1 MISAR
6 LSSASVLHLL
16 DKTNA
21 ETILVS
27 RRTRKL
33 LSTEVDERISVKV
46 VSPYTA
52 FLRGTENNGTH
63 GTINGSDI
71 TSDVANSE
79 KYWITG
85 PAVNEKNRNAIIL
98 HSSGTTGLPKPIY
111 MAHRYILGYAACHE
125 FDPAENATWV
135 NMSTLPL
142 YHGFGLLAPCLSLSV
157 GMTCLFPPSSIIPA
171 AHSTLDLIAQFG
183 ARSLMTVPSIVDD
196 VLTSLSEEERSKAMG
211 TLATL
216 EFVAVGGGALNPS
229 RAATIAQH
237 NVKLLNHYGVTE
249 IGAIAPIFRPGADYN
264 WRYLRL
270 RTDLGLQLRPIE
282 GSEHF
287 RLVGF
292 PCGWEGTFEI
302 QDELERN
309 PDSER
314 AEVRILGRTD
324 DLIVLK
330 TGEKVMPRK
339 IEEALN
345 ADPVIK
351 TSVCVGQGF
360 FEVIV
365 IIEPIKNDTDPE
377 LLKNH
382 VWKLISDINPKLDQH
397 ARISSKEAIIIKPV
411 SKTIPRSDKGSVMRR
426 EVQELFK
433 HEIDAA
439 YAAMD
444 SDLTGCSFELDASD
458 MQTSIRKMITALTS
472 DTSALETIDAGD
484 DFFENG
490 MDSMQAVRLVRLL
503 NSAFSM
509 KTSDGG
515 NFEKVTPEFIY
526 RNPSIR
532 QLTTAVERI
541 IHSAGIVNGVTVRER
556 VSEMIGLADELVSGM
571 QRRHVILLTGA
582 TGNLGAHSLARLVR
596 TASVKKVICLV
607 RDHQPTPRVHNGSG
621 NGTGGKGHRLTD
633 RLRASLSGAGIEL
646 TRDEWTRVEMLDLK
660 LFQSSKS
667 EDKDSLLHL
676 AASVTHILHLAWPM
690 DFNRTLQSFR
700 PHLELVQSFIDLS
713 RAAHFTQPGRPRVR
727 LLFASSIAVVRHFS
741 SSIDG
746 KTRIDDHAPSVV
758 PEVEMPDPRV
768 AAPLGYAEAKWVCER
783 ILEYAGRDF
792 GAEVEPVVVRIGQI
806 SGPETTEGTWKT
818 AEHIPKLVQASQKVG
833 AFPLMNGVSAG

>member
-1 MISAR
+1 
-6 LSSASVLHLL
+6 
-16 DKTNA
+16 
-21 ETILVS
+21 
-27 RRTRKL
+27 
-33 LSTEVDERISVKV
+33 
-46 VSPYTA
+46 
-52 FLRGTENNGTH
+52 
-63 GTINGSDI
+63 
-71 TSDVANSE
+71 
-79 KYWITG
+79 
-85 PAVNEKNRNAIIL
+85 
-98 HSSGTTGLPKPIY
+98 
-111 MAHRYILGYAACHE
+111 
-125 FDPAENATWV
+125 
-135 NMSTLPL
+135 
-142 YHGFGLLAPCLSLSV
+142 
-157 GMTCLFPPSSIIPA
+157 
-171 AHSTLDLIAQFG
+171 
-183 ARSLMTVPSIVDD
+183 MTVPSIIDD
-196 VLTSLSEEERSKAMG
+196 VLTSLSEEERNKAMG

-216 EFVAVGGGALNPS
+216 EFVAVGGGAINPS
-229 RAATIAQH
+229 RAAILAQH

-270 RTDLGLQLRPIE
+270 RTDLGLQLKPIE
-282 GSEHF
+282 GSAHF

-292 PCGWEGTFEI
+292 PCGWDGAFEI

-314 AEVRILGRTD
+314 TEVRILGRTD

-365 IIEPIKNDTDPE
+365 IIEPIKSDTDPE
-377 LLKNH
+377 LLKEH
-382 VWKLISDINPKLDQH
+382 VWRLISDINPKLDQH

-426 EVQELFK
+426 EVHELFK
-433 HEIDAA
+433 QEIDAA
-439 YAAMD
+439 YAAME
-444 SDLTGCSFELDASD
+444 SGLAGCSFELDTGD
-458 MQTSIRKMITALTS
+458 IQGSIRKMITSLTS
-472 DTSALETIDAGD
+472 NTSALETIDAGE

-503 NSAFSM
+503 NSAFRM
-509 KTSDGG
+509 KTPDGG

-532 QLTTAVERI
+532 QLTTAVERTMD
-541 IHSAGIVNGVTVRER
+541 STGIVNGMTACDKA
-556 VSEMIGLADELVSGM
+556 SEMIELANELISGM

-582 TGNLGAHSLARLVR
+582 TGNLGAHSLARMVR
-596 TASVKKVICLV
+596 TGSVKKVICLV
-607 RDHQPTPRVHNGSG
+607 RDNQSIPGVHNGSE
-621 NGTGGKGHRLTD
+621 NETGGKGQHLAGRLQ
-633 RLRASLSGAGIEL
+633 ASLSAAGIEL

-660 LFQSSKS
+660 LFQGSKS
-667 EDKDSLLHL
+667 EDNSSLLDL
-676 AASVTHILHLAWPM
+676 AARVTHILHLAWPM

-700 PHLELVQSFIDLS
+700 PHLELVQSFINLS
-713 RAAHFTQPGRPRVR
+713 RTAHFTQPGRPRVR
-727 LLFASSIAVVRHFS
+727 LLFASSIAVVRHFR

-746 KTRIDDHAPSVV
+746 ETSVDDHVPSVV
-758 PEVEMPDPRV
+758 PEVEMPDPQV

-783 ILEYAGRDF
+783 ILEHAGHEF
-792 GAEVEPVVVRIGQI
+792 GAELEPVVVRIGQI

-833 AFPLMNGVSAG
+833 AFPLMNGAVSWLPVDRAANSLSEILLHDGRLDRYLHLESPIRQPMREISATMAHALQLPNPEGIPFDQWLEKARQVGSLQSLEQFFSDHFRDLAHGAVTLDTHKARLLSKQLRESTSVGENLLVRYIERWRKEGFLR